1 MALST
6 IPNNM
11 QAAITAA
18 EMPAGSVI
26 QTVSFVKTD
35 LYSSSSTSI
44 VSTGLEVTITPQFAT
59 SKILVTGSVNVCGYG
74 HYDLRLVRDNGVDIM
89 LGDAGGSNEIR
100 GTYHGY
106 RTTSY
111 NTTYDADGIA
121 LNYLDSPNTTNATTY
136 KLYAGNPNSSSYQVY
151 INYQYSN
158 GNHNWSGR
166 CASSITAQEIKQ

>member
-18 EMPAGSVI
+18 EMPVGSVI
-26 QTVSFVKTD
+26 QTVSFVKTNV
-35 LYSSSSTSI
+35 YVSQSTSI

-59 SKILVTGSVNVCGYG
+59 SKILVTGTVNVCGNG
-74 HYDLRLVRDNGVDIM
+74 HYDLRLVRDNGIDIM

-106 RTTSY
+106 RVTNY

-136 KLYAGNPNSSSYQVY
+136 KLYAGNPYSSGYHVY

-158 GNHNWSGR
+158 GNHAWAGR